1 MGQSANKRTYHS
13 PRREEQ
19 ARETRQRILDAAQRL
34 FVSNGYVAA
43 TLPAVAREAGVSPA
57 TITVTFGT
65 KLELL
70 DALVKSTVRGD
81 GAPEPLDQRSWWQEM
96 LGESDPV
103 RQLHLFA
110 TVNRRIHERTTDI
123 AQIVRSAAAA
133 DPELASLRGAV
144 GESHLKD
151 VTQVAEALADRHA
164 LAPGT
169 AVEYAVSLLW
179 TLGSSEVYRMLVVER
194 GLLPE
199 QYEQW
204 LALSLIH
211 SLLGQER
218 VIEPRGSSGA
228 GGASE

>member
-1 MGQSANKRTYHS
+1 MGQSAKKRTYHS

-19 ARETRQRILDAAQRL
+19 ARETRRRILDAAQHL
-34 FVSNGYVAA
+34 FASGGYVAT

-81 GAPEPLDQRSWWQEM
+81 ASPEPLDQRSWWQEM

-103 RQLHLFA
+103 HQLHLFA
-110 TVNRRIHERTTDI
+110 AINRRIHERTTDI

-133 DPELASLRGAV
+133 DPELASLRRAV
-144 GESHLKD
+144 GESHLRD
-151 VTQVAEALADRHA
+151 VTEVAESLAGKHA
-164 LAPGT
+164 LAYGVT
-169 AVEYAVSLLW
+169 VEYAVSLLW

-194 GLLPE
+194 AMLPE

-204 LALSLIH
+204 LASSLTY
-211 SLLGQER
+211 SLLGQEQR
-218 VIEPRGSSGA
+218 IEPLGTTGARGA
-228 GGASE
+228 E